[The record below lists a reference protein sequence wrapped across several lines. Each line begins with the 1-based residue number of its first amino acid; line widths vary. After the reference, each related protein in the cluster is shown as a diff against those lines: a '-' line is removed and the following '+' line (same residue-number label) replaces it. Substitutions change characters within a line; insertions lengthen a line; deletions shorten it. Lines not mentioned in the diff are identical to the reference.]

1 VQGQEIW
8 ITEWNPAGGEGAG
21 SVERIETTSPAML
34 AHLFTR
40 GTLTFLRH
48 PNVTIALFFSIRVS
62 PDKPKCM
69 FVRGRDGLEPM
80 PVAMAMRW
88 LNEAANGGVTFQR
101 FVEEGNPR
109 LPGKGV
115 RNETYGAVEAGL
127 FRSRG
132 RVTMVLQNVA
142 NEARVWRINP
152 DLELGAPAL
161 VDHLELPALTDA
173 TPRAARVE
181 GRDGLPDAG
190 CPDPA
195 ILSHPCHL
203 EHPLGHEWST
213 IS

>member
-1 VQGQEIW
+1 
-8 ITEWNPAGGEGAG
+8 
-21 SVERIETTSPAML
+21 
-34 AHLFTR
+34 
-40 GTLTFLRH
+40 
-48 PNVTIALFFSIRVS
+48 
-62 PDKPKCM
+62 
-69 FVRGRDGLEPM
+69 M

-88 LNEAANGGVTFQR
+88 LNEAANGRVTFQR

-152 DLELGAPAL
+152 DLELGAPSL
-161 VDHLELPALTDA
+161 GDRLELPALTDA

-181 GRDGLPDAG
+181 AVTVSPTLAVRIPPYSLTRV
-190 CPDPA
+190 
-195 ILSHPCHL
+195 I
-203 EHPLGHEWST
+203 WNT
-213 IS
+213 R